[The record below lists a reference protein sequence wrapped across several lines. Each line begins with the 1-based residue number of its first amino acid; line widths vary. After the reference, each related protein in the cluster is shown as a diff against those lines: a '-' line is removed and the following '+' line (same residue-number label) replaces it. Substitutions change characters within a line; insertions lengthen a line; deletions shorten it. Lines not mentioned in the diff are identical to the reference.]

1 MAISM
6 YHASVPVFLQ
16 LLGGLK
22 GTIEKGEAHANANKW
37 EENVL
42 LNWRLYPDMFTF
54 ARQVRQ
60 ACEHAL
66 GAGRA
71 AGVAVP
77 EMPTI
82 DNSLSEMKS
91 RIDKTIDFL
100 KGLRPNQ
107 LDGREDQQVTITAGG
122 QQRQFRAQNY
132 LYHFAMPNFYFHTT
146 TAYNVLRNLGVQIG
160 KRDFMGQ
167 MPS

>member
-22 GTIEKGEAHANANKW
+22 GVIEKGEAHAKTQKW

-42 LNWRLYPDMFTF
+42 LNWRLHPDMFTF

-71 AGVAVP
+71 AGVPVP
-77 EMPTI
+77 
-82 DNSLSEMKS
+82 
-91 RIDKTIDFL
+91 
-100 KGLRPNQ
+100 
-107 LDGREDQQVTITAGG
+107 
-122 QQRQFRAQNY
+122 
-132 LYHFAMPNFYFHTT
+132 
-146 TAYNVLRNLGVQIG
+146 
-160 KRDFMGQ
+160 
-167 MPS
+167 

>member
-1 MAISM
+1 
-6 YHASVPVFLQ
+6 
-16 LLGGLK
+16 
-22 GTIEKGEAHANANKW
+22 
-37 EENVL
+37 
-42 LNWRLYPDMFTF
+42 MFTF

-60 ACEHAL
+60 ASEHAF

-77 EMPTI
+77 ELPAI
-82 DNSLSEMKS
+82 DNSFTEMKA

-100 KGLRPNQ
+100 KGLRADQ
-107 LDGREDQQVTITAGG
+107 LDGREDAQVAITQGG
-122 QQRQFRAQNY
+122 QQRNFRAQVY
-132 LYHFAMPNFYFHTT
+132 LYHLAMPNFYFHIT
-146 TAYNVLRNLGVQIG
+146 TAYNILRSLGIDIG

>member
-6 YHASVPVFLQ
+6 YHASVPTFLQ

-22 GTIEKGEAHANANKW
+22 GVIEKAEKHAAEKKWDEAT
-37 EENVL
+37 L
-42 LNWRLYPDMFTF
+42 LNWRFHPDMFTF

-60 ACEHAL
+60 ASEHAF

-77 EMPTI
+77 ELPAI
-82 DNSLSEMKS
+82 DNSFAEMKS
-91 RIDKTIDFL
+91 RIDKTVDFL
-100 KGLRPNQ
+100 KTLRPDQ
-107 LDGREDQQVTITAGG
+107 LDGKEDSQVTIVQGG
-122 QQRQFRAQNY
+122 QPRQFRAQVY
-132 LYHFAMPNFYFHTT
+132 LYHLAMPNFYFHTT
-146 TAYNVLRNLGVQIG
+146 TAYNILRSLGVEIG